1 MTQERDKSMAVKV
14 DMNRLEA
21 LLADYELTSEQA
33 RSIRRKVS
41 QAGFG
46 FDDPFALEIAMR
58 EISRYDSAADRRQ
71 LRQAANEV
79 HKSVREAVQGEI
91 SSGLSLLH
99 RHNETLASRFAG
111 EAERH
116 LMAIMDRVQRR
127 LLWASAAWI
136 ALGMVAML
144 GLGGATG
151 FFLGR
156 AHGLTV
162 AASWEGIVARQ
173 DFGAWSGLITKNGDM
188 DALLDTYC
196 RPGSPDNSRVL
207 DSEGQE
213 FCWLPLRTD

>member
-1 MTQERDKSMAVKV
+1 MAVKV
-14 DMNRLEA
+14 EMNRLEA
-21 LLADYELTSEQA
+21 LLANYPLTSEQA

-41 QAGFG
+41 QAGCG

-58 EISRYDSAADRRQ
+58 EISRYDSDADHRQ
-71 LRQAANEV
+71 LRQAASAV
-79 HKSVREAVQGEI
+79 HKTVREAVQGEI
-91 SSGLSLLH
+91 SSGMSLLQ
-99 RHNETLASRFAG
+99 RHNETLARRFAG

-116 LMAIMDRVQRR
+116 LEAIMGRVQGR

-136 ALGMVAML
+136 ALGMVVML
-144 GLGGATG
+144 GLGGAVG
-151 FFLGR
+151 FSLGR

-173 DFGAWSGLITKNGDM
+173 DFGAWSGLITMNGDM

-196 RPGSPDNSRVL
+196 APGSPEARRVR
-207 DSEGQE
+207 DGEGRD

>member
-1 MTQERDKSMAVKV
+1 MAVKV

-58 EISRYDSAADRRQ
+58 EISRYDSAADRRR

-79 HKSVREAVQGEI
+79 HKSVHEAVQEGI
-91 SSGLSLLH
+91 SSGLSLLY
-99 RHNETLASRFAG
+99 RHNETLASRFAE

-116 LMAIMDRVQRR
+116 LMAIMERVQRR

-136 ALGMVAML
+136 ALGMAIML
-144 GLGGATG
+144 GLGGAAG
-151 FFLGR
+151 FYLGR
-156 AHGLTV
+156 AHGLTM
-162 AASWEGIVARQ
+162 AASWEGILARQ

-188 DALLDTYC
+188 GLLLDTYC
-196 RPGSPDNSRVL
+196 EPGSRTHTLEL
-207 DSEGQE
+207 DEDGRA
-213 FCWLPLRTD
+213 FCWLPLRPR

>member
-1 MTQERDKSMAVKV
+1 MAVKV

-21 LLADYELTSEQA
+21 LLADCELTSEQA

-58 EISRYDSAADRRQ
+58 EISRYDSATDRKK
-71 LRQAANEV
+71 LRQAASEV
-79 HKSVREAVQGEI
+79 HKSVRDAVQREI
-91 SSGLSLLH
+91 SASLSLLH
-99 RHNETLASRFAG
+99 RHNESLARRFAG

-116 LMAIMDRVQRR
+116 LMAIMDWVQRR

-136 ALGMVAML
+136 ALGLAIML
-144 GLGGATG
+144 GLGGAAG
-151 FFLGR
+151 FYQGR

-173 DFGAWSGLITKNGDM
+173 DFGAWSGLIAKNGDM
-188 DALLDTYC
+188 DTLLDTHC
-196 RPGSPDNSRVL
+196 LPGNPDNTREL
-207 DSEGQE
+207 DQDGRA